1 MFGLGFRYCC
11 DWILQWVVNLV
22 VGFLLN
28 RSSLSIFVIFLF
40 LCYEIIFGLIYL
52 VVIAGGKKID
62 GIKSDFWLKEI
73 KGLVCDG
80 FRCRCSH
87 HVAESEIGLD
97 LVVVI

>member
-1 MFGLGFRYCC
+1 M
-11 DWILQWVVNLV
+11 NLV

-40 LCYEIIFGLIYL
+40 LCYEIIFGLIYWL
-52 VVIAGGKKID
+52 VVIAREKKID